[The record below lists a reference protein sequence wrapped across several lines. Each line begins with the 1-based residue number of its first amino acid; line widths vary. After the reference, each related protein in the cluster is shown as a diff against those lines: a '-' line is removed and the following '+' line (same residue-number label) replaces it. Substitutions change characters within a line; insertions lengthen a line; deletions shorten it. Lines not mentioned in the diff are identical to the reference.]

1 MEYKSYYDS
10 PVGRLELLSD
20 GVSLTAVLFE
30 NQQGDGTREKNTS
43 LAIFREATQW
53 LDAYF
58 KGDNPEITIPL
69 KPTGSHFQQCVWNE
83 LRQVP
88 YGTLTT
94 YGAIAKKVGKVL
106 DKPKMSA
113 QAVGGAV
120 GSNPLSIIVPCHRVV
135 GKTGS
140 LTGFGGTINN
150 KIKLL
155 ELENIDMSKLYIPK
169 HSTKP

>member
-10 PVGRLELLSD
+10 PVGRLELVSD
-20 GVSLTAVLFE
+20 GGSLTAVLFE
-30 NQQGDGTREKNTS
+30 NQQGDGTREENTS
-43 LAIFREATQW
+43 LAIFKEATQW

-58 KGDNPEITIPL
+58 KGDHPEITIPL

>member
-1 MEYKSYYDS
+1 M
-10 PVGRLELLSD
+10 VLL
-20 GVSLTAVLFE
+20 
-30 NQQGDGTREKNTS
+30 
-43 LAIFREATQW
+43 
-53 LDAYF
+53 
-58 KGDNPEITIPL
+58 P
-69 KPTGSHFQQCVWNE
+69 
-83 LRQVP
+83 
-88 YGTLTT
+88 
-94 YGAIAKKVGKVL
+94 KVGKVL

-155 ELENIDMSKLYIPK
+155 ELEISICQSFMYQNIARSRKL
-169 HSTKP
+169 

>member
-1 MEYKSYYDS
+1 MDYKCYYDS
-10 PVGRLELLSD
+10 PVGQLELVSD
-20 GVSLTAVLFE
+20 GESLTAILFE
-30 NQQGDGTREKNTS
+30 NQQNDGTREEDAP
-43 LAIFREATQW
+43 LAIFKEAVQW

-69 KPTGSHFQQCVWNE
+69 KPTGSDFQQRVWHE
-83 LRQVP
+83 LRQIP
-88 YGTLTT
+88 YGSLTT
-94 YGAIAKKVGKVL
+94 YGEIAKKVGEAL
-106 DKPKMSA
+106 NKPKMSA

-155 ELENIDMSKLYIPK
+155 ELENIDMSELYVPK

>member
-1 MEYKSYYDS
+1 MEYKNYYDS

-30 NQQGDGTREKNTS
+30 NQQGDGTREENTS
-43 LAIFREATQW
+43 LAIFKEATQW

-106 DKPKMSA
+106 DKPKCQPKRLEVQSE
-113 QAVGGAV
+113 VIHYL
-120 GSNPLSIIVPCHRVV
+120 LSCHVIVLSVKRVA
-135 GKTGS
+135 
-140 LTGFGGTINN
+140 
-150 KIKLL
+150 
-155 ELENIDMSKLYIPK
+155 
-169 HSTKP
+169 